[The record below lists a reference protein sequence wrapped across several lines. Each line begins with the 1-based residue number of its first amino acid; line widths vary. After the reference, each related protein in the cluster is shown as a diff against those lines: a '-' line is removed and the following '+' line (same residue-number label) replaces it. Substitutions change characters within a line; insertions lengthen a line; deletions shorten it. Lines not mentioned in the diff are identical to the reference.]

1 MQTRSTPLSIDVSA
15 SRILTD
21 LEARVLV
28 EWNGRQGFR
37 HGQALTS
44 AEREH
49 LGALVSD
56 LDRLIRSPLRV
67 DTARAAAR
75 KLSTMGGA
83 RDTRDADAFVG
94 ALVDAL
100 LGLPDAAIEEASR
113 RITAGEEPTISPKF
127 MPTTAEVATLARRIV
142 AGWQMRRDRLA
153 QIAELAERPTEPKAE
168 TFTEAQMA
176 RMRAMS
182 ERLTAAAAMTSTAR
196 AAIPGRQSAA
206 GRVAAD
212 IARRKAGRQAE
223 QEQP

>member
-1 MQTRSTPLSIDVSA
+1 MQTRSTPLSIAASA

-21 LEARVLV
+21 LEARVVV

-37 HGQALTS
+37 SGQALTPL
-44 AEREH
+44 EREQ
-49 LGALVSD
+49 LGAVVAD
-56 LDRLIRSPLRV
+56 LDRMIRCPLRV
-67 DTARAAAR
+67 ETARASAR

-113 RITAGEEPTISPKF
+113 RISAGEEPTISQTY
-127 MPTTAEVATLARRIV
+127 MPTSAEVAALARKIV
-142 AGWQMRRDRLA
+142 SGWQLRRDRLA
-153 QIAELAERPTEPKAE
+153 QLAELAQRPAEPKSE

-182 ERLTAAAAMTSTAR
+182 NRLAAAAAMTSTAR
-196 AAIPGRQSAA
+196 ASRPERQSAA

-212 IARRKAGRQAE
+212 IERRKSERSSREEQA
-223 QEQP
+223 